1 MGRKRRLISKPQKFG
16 NKYAAH
22 PLVNPDDVDTDE
34 VSLAEAPTP
43 FIGQVVASIPPEPVA
58 PPLVL
63 VEEEAEVV
71 PVATQAAPP
80 KKRATRKR
88 STASRKTRTSRKT
101 KAKTEASA

>member
-22 PLVNPDDVDTDE
+22 PLINTDHVDTDE

-43 FIGQVVASIPPEPVA
+43 LIGQVVAPIPPEPVA
-58 PPLVL
+58 PPPAL
-63 VEEEAEVV
+63 VEEKVEVV
-71 PVATQAAPP
+71 PVATPTAPP

-88 STASRKTRTSRKT
+88 STASRKTGTSRKT